1 MVCSY
6 KFARKWLS
14 HEQTKELV
22 LHSHV
27 VPLSTISAICPKVM
41 HGHQHVMQPAINWQ
55 QQMLEQLIGKVSFA
69 VIFINYFLWSSIC
82 HKMLLTIETESLR
95 KHRLEEL
102 TIRDVREAAT
112 QTGGPMTG
120 KLLLMMLNGVK
131 INLIVML
138 VRGGSYW
145 IAGHRGWQGRWW
157 L

>member
-1 MVCSY
+1 
-6 KFARKWLS
+6 
-14 HEQTKELV
+14 
-22 LHSHV
+22 
-27 VPLSTISAICPKVM
+27 
-41 HGHQHVMQPAINWQ
+41 
-55 QQMLEQLIGKVSFA
+55 
-69 VIFINYFLWSSIC
+69 
-82 HKMLLTIETESLR
+82 MLLTIETESLR

-157 L
+157 LLVHLMSGILI